1 MRPCGYWWSFDVK
14 ALAAT
19 GYGPPENLRIIDLP
33 VPLAGP
39 GQIQVRIRATTINP
53 TDLRVITGE
62 YKDMLPVEFPY
73 VPGNDFAGTV
83 TAVGAGVSNYQVGDE
98 VFGQALPRQLR
109 AVTSPTRPSV
119 STGALAEY
127 AVFEADTLLL
137 AHRPASVPPEQAAA
151 LAIAGMTAR
160 AIMKI
165 AAMKRGETALV
176 IGATGGTGTSLIPL
190 LSQTGVYTT
199 ATARTEE
206 GRELVLR
213 LGADTVIPLDPAAYP
228 TNVDVVFNLA
238 LFSDRIADAARSLKQ
253 GGKMVTIM
261 FPAATQQDLGR
272 DDVELHFML
281 DGDGHYGGMPDV
293 ADAAASG
300 ILTVEVARVFSFENA
315 VEAVAAYATEKP
327 LGKVVVSFDDGHP
340 A

>member
-1 MRPCGYWWSFDVK
+1 MK
-14 ALAAT
+14 ALAAI

-33 VPLAGP
+33 VPNAGP
-39 GQIQVRIRATTINP
+39 GQIQVRIKATTINP

-62 YKDMLPVEFPY
+62 YRDMLPVEFPY

-83 TAVGAGVSNYQVGDE
+83 TAVGAGVSNYHVGDE

-109 AVTSPTRPSV
+109 AVASPTRPSV

-137 AHRPASVPPEQAAA
+137 AHRPASVTAEHAAA
-151 LAIAGMTAR
+151 LAISGMTAR

-165 AAMKRGETALV
+165 AAMKRGQTALV

-190 LSQTGVYTT
+190 LSRSGVNTT
-199 ATARTEE
+199 ATARSEA

-213 LGADTVIPLDPAAYP
+213 LGANAVIPHDPAAYP
-228 TNVDVVFNLA
+228 SNVDVVFNLA
-238 LFSDRIADAARSLKQ
+238 LFPDRIADAAKSLRP

-261 FPAATQQDLGR
+261 FPPATQQDLR
-272 DDVELHFML
+272 RNDIELHFVL
-281 DGDGHYGGMPDV
+281 DMDGGYGGMPDV
-293 ADAAASG
+293 AEAAANG
-300 ILTVEVARVFSFENA
+300 NFTAEVASVFPFEKA
-315 VEAVAAYATEKP
+315 VEAVLAYATEKP
-327 LGKVVVSFDDGHP
+327 LGKVVVSFSDDRG